1 MKGYSKRIRSIV
13 ALLRSLKDQGALEPA
28 QTEAVVKAVKDLD
41 RALRAH
47 NQKRIESAI
56 NTIAR
61 VFVRQDH
68 RGRSDR

>member
-1 MKGYSKRIRSIV
+1 MKGYRKRIRSVV
-13 ALLRSLKDQGALEPA
+13 ALLRALKDQGALEPA

-56 NTIAR
+56 NNIAR
-61 VFVRQDH
+61 VFVSQDH